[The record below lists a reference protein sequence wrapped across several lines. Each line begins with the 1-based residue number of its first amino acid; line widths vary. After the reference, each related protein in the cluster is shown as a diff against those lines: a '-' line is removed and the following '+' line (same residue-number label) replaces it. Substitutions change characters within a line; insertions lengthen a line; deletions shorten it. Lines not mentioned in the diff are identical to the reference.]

1 MCGPAVTTLTVVD
14 SGAAAVDVD
23 GCKAVVC
30 PTDVGGSVPEVV
42 DGGSVAAEVER
53 PVVPV
58 VSEGEFGVVSDHVT
72 VDVTTVAVA
81 DVGAVDVAVVH
92 VAVVLEVLTVAEVVE
107 AGSVVGI
114 GVVDGTSDH
123 DLVVDW
129 SLVVVGV

>member
-42 DGGSVAAEVER
+42 DGVAAEVET

>member
-92 VAVVLEVLTVAEVVE
+92 VAVLTVAEVVE